1 MKRLSLLLISLMALS
16 IAPAQAFKLKDA
28 LKEAVKQN
36 STETPAESKAT
47 ETTPA
52 SSSTTEAATSPETAS
67 FNWKNPST
75 DEEVAL
81 GHQIMGNLLG
91 AAPLVKDEALQKY
104 VNQVGRWVANQSD
117 LPDLPWRFGV
127 IESNDLN
134 AFAAPGG
141 YILITKG
148 LYKSMSNEAQLAG
161 VLGHEIGHVV
171 KKHHLKV
178 MQKSQLINLGA
189 KLLGESVGQN
199 QTIDKVIGNGAE
211 IMSRGLDKSAEFEA
225 DRIGLS
231 LATRAGYEPYGLT
244 EVLQIIGQT
253 NKNDSSVALLYKTH
267 PSPDERLLKLGNA
280 IGNKLD
286 NIKDGKLLAERF
298 YVLKN

>member
-36 STETPAESKAT
+36 STETPAESKAA

-117 LPDLPWRFGV
+117 RPDLPWRFGV

-225 DRIGLS
+225 DRVGLS